1 MTEHQ
6 STSEFDP
13 SIVPVVELNDGNT
26 IPQLGYGVFKV
37 PPEDTEAL
45 VAEALKVG
53 YRHIDTAA
61 IYGNEEG
68 VGAAIAKSDVPREEL
83 FITTKLW
90 NDRHEDVE
98 AALQES
104 LDKLGLDYVDL
115 YLIHWPSTSTGNF
128 KAAWKGLEQA
138 KEQGLAKSIGVANFT
153 VKNLEDLEMVSKI
166 RPAVNQIELHPYFAR
181 WKEIDAGRV
190 HGTNVESWGPLGQ
203 NKTDLLENEDILAAA
218 EAHSK
223 TPAQIVLRW
232 HLQNNVIVFPKTAT
246 PSRMR
251 ENFDIFDFELTDA
264 EMLAIN
270 DLDLGEEGR
279 VGSDPDEFS

>member
-83 FITTKLW
+83 FITT
-90 NDRHEDVE
+90 
-98 AALQES
+98 
-104 LDKLGLDYVDL
+104 
-115 YLIHWPSTSTGNF
+115 
-128 KAAWKGLEQA
+128 
-138 KEQGLAKSIGVANFT
+138 
-153 VKNLEDLEMVSKI
+153 
-166 RPAVNQIELHPYFAR
+166 
-181 WKEIDAGRV
+181 
-190 HGTNVESWGPLGQ
+190 
-203 NKTDLLENEDILAAA
+203 
-218 EAHSK
+218 
-223 TPAQIVLRW
+223 
-232 HLQNNVIVFPKTAT
+232 
-246 PSRMR
+246 
-251 ENFDIFDFELTDA
+251 
-264 EMLAIN
+264 
-270 DLDLGEEGR
+270 
-279 VGSDPDEFS
+279 